1 MEPITTNPNRIDL
14 DEAYMQM
21 AEVWAQRSKA
31 NRKQVGALIVKD
43 KQIISDGYNGMPA
56 GDEDDTCEYWD
67 DEVLPNEDHD
77 HTRRQWVLKTKPE
90 VLHAE
95 SNALA
100 KIAENGGVG
109 AQDATLYVTMSPCR
123 ECAKLIKQAKIRRV
137 VFRELYRDNGGI
149 EFLIKRGVE
158 VSQLSAPAFQGTG
171 QVELPPAPPVVRQ
184 TPKQTQVSDE
194 VTRLRTLAAVA
205 GQPAPK
211 QVPQR
216 VGPPTPAAPSQPA
229 PVVDDVN
236 AALAEAG
243 LVLVNGVPV
252 QRPAPAPS
260 KAARDDDGPYTS
272 SFL

>member
-1 MEPITTNPNRIDL
+1 
-14 DEAYMQM
+14 MQM
-21 AEVWAQRSKA
+21 AEIWAKRSKA

-56 GDEDDTCEYWD
+56 GDEDDTCEYWYSHR
-67 DEVLPNEDHD
+67 EHGQLVAPGQAEGEW
-77 HTRRQWVLKTKPE
+77 RTKPE

-109 AQDATLYVTMSPCR
+109 AQGATLYVTMSPCR

-158 VSQLSAPAFQGTG
+158 VSQLSQPTFQGTG
-171 QVELPPAPPVVRQ
+171 QDELPPAPEVLRQ

-194 VTRLRTLAAVA
+194 VTRLRMLAAVA

-216 VGPPTPAAPSQPA
+216 VGPPTPAPTPQPA

-252 QRPAPAPS
+252 QRPAPAQPKS
-260 KAARDDDGPYTS
+260 ARDDDGPYTS